1 MIPEHQ
7 FDWLKLILVPG
18 LGPAGIQKLLQ
29 GFTSPEAIS
38 AASESQLAATTGL
51 TPELC
56 HAIKT
61 VDDKRLQQSLSWL
74 GASSTHHLLCID
86 DPAYPAL
93 LKAIHD
99 APPVL
104 FANGNIELLSQLQ
117 LAIVGSR
124 NPSRGGHETAY
135 EFARY
140 LANMGLV
147 ITSGL
152 ALGIDGASHQGALDA
167 GGQTIAVT
175 GNGLDRVYPAR
186 HRELAHQIAEHGV
199 LISEFPPG
207 TRPLPGNFPRRNRI
221 IAGLSLGTLV
231 VEAAQKSGS
240 LITAYKALEQSR
252 EVFAIPGSIHNPLA
266 KGCHQLI
273 RQGAKLIETAQD
285 ILEELAPMAQAS
297 FELDEQLTEPVGTLT
312 ETNESHLTILEAM
325 AYDPVNID
333 TLVNR
338 TGMASNA
345 ISSVLLI
352 LELEGKV
359 ASQPGGHYIR
369 SNSAK

>member
-7 FDWLKLILVPG
+7 LDWLKLTLVPG
-18 LGPAGIQKLLQ
+18 LGPAGIQKLLE
-29 GFTSPEAIS
+29 GFGTPEAIS
-38 AASESQLAATTGL
+38 AAPETQLAATTGL
-51 TPELC
+51 SSDLC
-56 HAIKT
+56 RAIKT
-61 VDDKRLQQSLSWL
+61 VDHKRLEQSISWL
-74 GASSTHHLLCID
+74 EASANHHLLCID
-86 DPAYPAL
+86 DPQYPAL

-104 FANGNIELLSQLQ
+104 FVNGNITLLSQLQ
-117 LAIVGSR
+117 LAMVGSR
-124 NPSRGGHETAY
+124 NPSSSGYETAY
-135 EFARY
+135 EFARH
-140 LANMGLV
+140 LANTGLV

-186 HRELAHQIAEHGV
+186 HRNLAHQIAEHGALV
-199 LISEFPPG
+199 TEFPPG
-207 TRPLPGNFPRRNRI
+207 TKPLPGNFPRRNRI

-240 LITAYKALEQSR
+240 LITAYRALEQSR

-285 ILEELAPMAQAS
+285 ILEELSPIAQAS
-297 FELDEQLTEPVGTLT
+297 FEIGEQPDETPDPCT
-312 ETNESHLTILEAM
+312 ETSESHLIILEAM

-333 TLVNR
+333 TLISR

-345 ISSVLLI
+345 ISSILLI

-369 SNSAK
+369 SISAK